1 MVCDKNSHPSI
12 RLCCDLCIRFSCIK
26 WLDKKHYK
34 SWNGVS
40 LSLKN
45 YRLDWSANRKKMTEE
60 IETGYVLLF
69 LFQFH
74 LAVQFF
80 SLFHCL
86 NRSSDQID
94 YEIFAPRNAK
104 VIAMQLHVFREY
116 KWFSPCRRMHFSME
130 NGCRF
135 FFRSNAMTRI
145 KSTE

>member
-12 RLCCDLCIRFSCIK
+12 RLCCDLCSRFSCIK

-45 YRLDWSANRKKMTEE
+45 YRLDWSANRKKWRRKLKRATCCFFCFNF
-60 IETGYVLLF
+60 IWRF
-69 LFQFH
+69 N
-74 LAVQFF
+74 FF